1 MVTPAPQPGLPAR
14 TIRIPAESSQLA
26 EVRAFVRAAG
36 ADLGASAAVT
46 ADLVQAVD
54 EAVSN
59 IIVHGY
65 AGASGEVEIQA
76 GAADGKIQIRVL
88 DRSRPFDPTAAPP
101 PDVSSP
107 PRHRKPG
114 GMGIHL
120 LRAGTDEV
128 HHRSRDDGGNELRLV
143 RALDDA
149 ARED

>member
-1 MVTPAPQPGLPAR
+1 MDMTRLAI
-14 TIRIPAESSQLA
+14 TIPAESSHLA
-26 EVRAFVRAAG
+26 RVRDFVRSVSG
-36 ADLGASAAVT
+36 EFGASPAVT

-59 IIVHGY
+59 VIVHGY
-65 AGASGEVEIQA
+65 AGASGEVEIEA
-76 GAADGKIQIRVL
+76 GAADGKIEIRVL
-88 DRSRPFDPTAAPP
+88 DRSRPFDPTAAPA

-120 LRAGTDEV
+120 VRAGTDEV